1 MLHKMHTT
9 SGQTHTMARATV
21 YDCLKLY
28 KSQISILIEEYPFHV
43 SFNNE
48 MAIDTGGMA
57 RDMFSGF

>member
-1 MLHKMHTT
+1 
-9 SGQTHTMARATV
+9 MARATV

-57 RDMFSGF
+57 TDMFSGF